1 MKLLEDIYTESLLY
15 PSIKASFEE
24 RWDSMV
30 QTIADLYFN
39 LSYIDEND
47 EVRNICR
54 ELQNEIEPILS
65 LVDAYSKLPK
75 TNIRN
80 TSLKNKIT
88 KIQGLFNAI
97 SMSII
102 HLSDDLIEQKNQAK
116 LDILEK
122 IESILYTPAVLF
134 DRIFFKPL
142 YHK

>member
-1 MKLLEDIYTESLLY
+1 
-15 PSIKASFEE
+15 
-24 RWDSMV
+24 
-30 QTIADLYFN
+30 
-39 LSYIDEND
+39 
-47 EVRNICR
+47 VRNICR

-80 TSLKNKIT
+80 ISLKNKIT